1 MDNSIVILKYQY
13 VWDNPF
19 NHAGTACSTR
29 GFIHDPNVCDRT
41 GKTLNTAVRV
51 LSLVNTAL
59 EDGVQIL
66 VLIAYAQK
74 STPDLRQ
81 LHVGNF
87 TC

>member
-1 MDNSIVILKYQY
+1 MQAQLVVLPEASYTTLINVIEQ
-13 VWDNPF
+13 
-19 NHAGTACSTR
+19 GR
-29 GFIHDPNVCDRT
+29 
-41 GKTLNTAVRV
+41 LNTDVRV

-74 STPDLRQ
+74 PTPDLRQ

-87 TC
+87 TCLFVVCRFFFQKSTV